1 MPLRPRILHNAC
13 GTRHDSATA
22 AGGARGQDN
31 GVPTD
36 AM

>member
-1 MPLRPRILHNAC
+1 MPLRPRILHNVC
-13 GTRHDSATA
+13 GTRHHSATA
-22 AGGARGQDN
+22 AGARGQDD